1 MTISVTDAS
10 LSLELEMKRSEVLVV
25 RTVRDSSRDCI
36 IKLDMTQTVAAAS
49 LVVIRRLCENTTNML
64 DYIMNA
70 DKYHHKRECGHY
82 SIYQLALF
90 SNQRLN

>member
-36 IKLDMTQTVAAAS
+36 IKLDITQTVAAES
-49 LVVIRRLCENTTNML
+49 LVVIRRLC
-64 DYIMNA
+64 
-70 DKYHHKRECGHY
+70 
-82 SIYQLALF
+82 
-90 SNQRLN
+90 